1 VLQTL
6 FHIPNRIGGV
16 PLFGFGILLAV
27 WAVASLL
34 FLVRLVRRQGFNS
47 DTLGYVVLLAIL
59 GLVIRY
65 VLPGLCDEV
74 GLPIRGYGM
83 MLLAGVVSGV
93 ALAAW
98 RAGRMGVDVEIVTS
112 LAFWMFLSGI
122 VGARLFYIIEYWD
135 ERFRGYPPGQRI
147 VEMINLTKG
156 GLVVY
161 GSLIG
166 VAVAL
171 VWFVRSRRLPGLAL
185 CDLIAPSMMLG
196 LALGRVGCFCNGCC
210 FGGLCDLPWKAS
222 FPWASPPH
230 ARHVELGW
238 LPLFGMK
245 FDPDLSTPAVIRSV
259 ESGSPAAEAGLAP
272 GDRVLRVNGIAVESA
287 EMAEAWMLSLG
298 KPGQAV
304 ALRVLKGSADHST
317 VDVSWT
323 APDAPPG
330 SLPIHPTQLYSA
342 INASLLCLVL
352 LAFGP
357 LARRDGQVFALMITL
372 YPLARYVIEIIRTDE
387 SSVFGTGL
395 SISQNISLLLLAG
408 AIALWVYTA
417 MQPPRRAWAA
427 TA

>member
-6 FHIPNRIGGV
+6 FHIPNRVGGM
-16 PLFGFGILLAV
+16 PLFGFGLLLAV
-27 WAVASLL
+27 WAVASLVL
-34 FLVRLVRRQGFNS
+34 LVRLVRRQGFS
-47 DTLGYVVLLAIL
+47 ADTLGYLPLLAII
-59 GLVIRY
+59 GLVIVF

-74 GLPIRGYGM
+74 GLPIRGYGV
-83 MLLAGVVSGV
+83 MLLAGMASGV

-98 RAGRMGVDVEIVTS
+98 RARRMGVDVEIITS

-122 VGARLFYIIEYWD
+122 FGARLFYIIEYWE
-135 ERFRGYPPGQRI
+135 ERFQGYPPVQRI

-166 VAVAL
+166 VSVAM

-196 LALGRVGCFCNGCC
+196 LALGRIGCFCNGCC
-210 FGGLCDLPWKAS
+210 FGGVCDLPWKSS

-230 ARHVELGW
+230 ARHVEQGRLT
-238 LPLFGMK
+238 LYGMT
-245 FDPDLSTPAVIRSV
+245 FDPDVSAPAVIRSV
-259 ESGSPAAEAGLAP
+259 EPDSPAAEQGLAA
-272 GDRVLRVNGIAVESA
+272 GDRVLRVNNVPVESA
-287 EMAEAWMLSLG
+287 EMAEVWTLSFG
-298 KPGQAV
+298 KPGQPV
-304 ALRVLKGSADHST
+304 ALRVLKGNADHAT

-323 APDAPPG
+323 APSALPG
-330 SLPIHPTQLYSA
+330 SLPIHPTQIYSA

-372 YPLARYVIEIIRTDE
+372 YPMARYVIEIIRTDE
-387 SSVFGTGL
+387 ASVFGTGL
-395 SISQNISLLLLAG
+395 SISQNISLVLLGG
-408 AIALWVYTA
+408 AVALWAYTA
-417 MQPPRRAWAA
+417 SRPPRRAWAVA
-427 TA
+427 G